1 MSLMASYARVSGP
14 HAGPADRLCPILIQ
28 PSRDVVTG
36 LRVIPA
42 RADGLGGH
50 DSAGLRQA

>member
-14 HAGPADRLCPILIQ
+14 FAGPADRLCPILIE

-42 RADGLGGH
+42 RGGFGGH
-50 DSAGLRQA
+50 GSAGLRQA

>member
-14 HAGPADRLCPILIQ
+14 LCQAGGRLCPILIE

-42 RADGLGGH
+42 RGGFGGH
-50 DSAGLRQA
+50 AGAGLRQA

>member
-1 MSLMASYARVSGP
+1 MPELAIP
-14 HAGPADRLCPILIQ
+14 FAGPADRLCPILIE

-42 RADGLGGH
+42 RAGGLGGH
-50 DSAGLRQA
+50 GSAGLRQA